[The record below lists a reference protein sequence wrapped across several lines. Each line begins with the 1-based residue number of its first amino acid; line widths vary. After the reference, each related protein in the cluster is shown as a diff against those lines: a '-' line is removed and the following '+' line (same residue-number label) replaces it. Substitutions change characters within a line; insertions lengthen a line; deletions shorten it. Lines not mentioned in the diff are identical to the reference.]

1 MPTVYFALDE
11 LFSVALDE
19 LFSVASAFWV
29 SPALEPQAVMLSA
42 RTAATE
48 RERNFFIFFIIISS

>member
-1 MPTVYFALDE
+1 MKKMKKFL
-11 LFSVALDE
+11 
-19 LFSVASAFWV
+19 SVASAFWV

-48 RERNFFIFFIIISS
+48 RERNFFIFFIIISVRY